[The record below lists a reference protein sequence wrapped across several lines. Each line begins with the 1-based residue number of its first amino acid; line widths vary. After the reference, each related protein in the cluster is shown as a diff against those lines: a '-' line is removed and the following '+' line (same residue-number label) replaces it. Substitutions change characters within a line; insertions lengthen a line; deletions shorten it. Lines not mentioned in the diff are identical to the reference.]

1 MRLSWLACLLLV
13 GCDGSMDNQG
23 MLRDGLTA
31 AQKEVS
37 LHDSRSKALATLP
50 ALRDE
55 TSRHAQSMKDIFAPM
70 HQALGDMSHC
80 QHGAMMQGM
89 MNDLDT
95 MMTNHTSAMD
105 SAADVDHARAEC
117 DKHTQAMTAA
127 MDRMAPMAGNMEC
140 M

>member
-1 MRLSWLACLLLV
+1 MRLSWIAALLLF

-37 LHDSRSKALATLP
+37 LHDSRSKTLATLP

-55 TSRHAQSMKDIFAPM
+55 TARHAQSMKDIFAPM
-70 HQALGDMSHC
+70 HQALGGMYHC

-95 MMTNHTSAMD
+95 MMTDHTGAMNT
-105 SAADVDHARAEC
+105 AADVDHARVEC
-117 DKHTQAMTAA
+117 DTHTQSMTAT
-127 MDRMAPMAGNMEC
+127 MDRMAPMAGNMGC